1 MFACRGFNVSFN
13 AYPRVSISVARTECK
28 IQDLLLFKFTRFLYY
43 VKEQKCFQAARS
55 EFLDRH
61 VKKVLFRA
69 DVKKAGILYNTET
82 QGNET
87 TDQMVTADGFVC
99 AKDVDECQMPTSCP
113 MGFACINTKGSYRCK
128 DGKKSFNLS
137 CGGFIVSFHSYP
149 RVNAS
154 HVSSKCQTTV
164 RPPLRLDLLEHILKA
179 NKCYQGARTKLF
191 EGQVRNV
198 WLKDTDM
205 TMVRYNLET
214 QEVDRSVIQPYP
226 TADGF
231 ICGKDA
237 TMAGPVVTVN
247 PAIVIPSTS
256 QTGNSTI
263 PEVMEGTI
271 TSYPGNND
279 IPSITESTLTGP
291 NMATVSTHYEPAW
304 SGTSMRMTTAAGK
317 TNTPGINTT
326 TVPAPDPAKQPGVS
340 GTRMRTTTAAAEQT
354 HVASVDVT
362 TAPGSQSP

>member
-13 AYPRVSISVARTECK
+13 AYPR
-28 IQDLLLFKFTRFLYY
+28 
-43 VKEQKCFQAARS
+43 AARS

-164 RPPLRLDLLEHILKA
+164 RPPLRLDLLEHILKV
-179 NKCYQGARTKLF
+179 NKCYQGARTKLL

-198 WLKDTDM
+198 WLKGTDM
-205 TMVRYNLET
+205 TMVRYNLEM

-231 ICGKDA
+231 ICGK
-237 TMAGPVVTVN
+237 
-247 PAIVIPSTS
+247 
-256 QTGNSTI
+256 
-263 PEVMEGTI
+263 
-271 TSYPGNND
+271 
-279 IPSITESTLTGP
+279 
-291 NMATVSTHYEPAW
+291 
-304 SGTSMRMTTAAGK
+304 GK
-317 TNTPGINTT
+317 P
-326 TVPAPDPAKQPGVS
+326 
-340 GTRMRTTTAAAEQT
+340 
-354 HVASVDVT
+354 
-362 TAPGSQSP
+362 